1 MKKTNVTGKNSNETK
16 VDSINLITTE
26 QKENDTTKLSN
37 SLFPLQKLNHSPIE
51 TTKLS
56 DSLFPLQKLNYS
68 PIETTKLSDSL
79 FPLQK
84 LNYSPIET
92 TKLSDSLFPLQ
103 KLNHSPIET
112 TKLSDSLFPLQK
124 LNHSPIE
131 TTKLSDSLF
140 PLQKLNYS
148 PIETT
153 KLSDSLFPLQK
164 LNHSPIET
172 TKLSDSLFPL
182 QKLNHSPIETTKLS
196 DSLFPLQKLNH
207 SHISTIISLQASL
220 IKLPKTYRIEENKVI
235 IDGKKNKRAIVKNT
249 VNKDSVPL
257 DSLAS
262 TLSPID
268 IINDLTADEIFSFYN
283 HLIKY
288 PLLGLNH
295 DVGRKIFNEISDQ
308 KLITVSNIK
317 LFRARERNSEER
329 EMPFNELEMF
339 EAPYGIA
346 GHGRF
351 NVKGQ
356 GELYTCENKDVA
368 LKEIGAIN
376 QVNKKY
382 EIAEWK
388 LIQEVRLLDLTNKD
402 SELVKFCLFKK
413 ISHNAQEYIL
423 PNFLAQCAKYHNI
436 NGIKVS
442 STIDERY
449 NNYIFFDFENRWFKL
464 LELRYDIRGI

>member
-1 MKKTNVTGKNSNETK
+1 SSRLT
-16 VDSINLITTE
+16 DS
-26 QKENDTTKLSN
+26 
-37 SLFPLQKLNHSPIE
+37 
-51 TTKLS
+51 
-56 DSLFPLQKLNYS
+56 Y
-68 PIETTKLSDSL
+68 
-79 FPLQK
+79 
-84 LNYSPIET
+84 
-92 TKLSDSLFPLQ
+92 
-103 KLNHSPIET
+103 
-112 TKLSDSLFPLQK
+112 
-124 LNHSPIE
+124 
-131 TTKLSDSLF
+131 
-140 PLQKLNYS
+140 
-148 PIETT
+148 
-153 KLSDSLFPLQK
+153 
-164 LNHSPIET
+164 
-172 TKLSDSLFPL
+172 
-182 QKLNHSPIETTKLS
+182 
-196 DSLFPLQKLNH
+196 
-207 SHISTIISLQASL
+207 ISTLTSLQASL
-220 IKLPKTYRIEENKVI
+220 VKLPTTYRIEENKVI
-235 IDGKKNKRAIVKNT
+235 LDGKKNKRAIVKNT
-249 VNKDSVPL
+249 VNEDSVPL

-283 HLIKY
+283 YLIKY

-295 DVGRKIFNEISDQ
+295 DVGRKIFNEISKQ

-317 LFRARERNSEER
+317 LFRARERNSDER

-356 GELYTCENKDVA
+356 GELYTCESENVA

-423 PNFLAQCAKYHNI
+423 PNFLAQCAKYHHI

-449 NNYIFFDFENRWFKL
+449 NNYIFFDFENRWFNL
-464 LELRYDIRGI
+464 LDLKYDIRAN